1 MPKKKNE
8 SPLKLKF
15 PSKDKSAL
23 HSLFEQ
29 NRKKQGQLLL
39 KATPT
44 EEIITTFNPNKNST
58 V

>member
-44 EEIITTFNPNKNST
+44 EESKTFNPNKNTT